1 LIEKHPKD
9 ADGNLLMFPGAPCA
23 DPVAHFRATLAHL
36 ADFARLDAGY
46 ARWRAGE
53 LARDHRQWFA
63 ALPAALDAELIR
75 MNVKYPA
82 PFIEP
87 ESKVPA
93 LAKGRRGLPKQR
105 FFHDTV

>member
-1 LIEKHPKD
+1 MIENHPKD
-9 ADGNLLMFPGAPCA
+9 AVGNLLMFPGAPCV

-46 ARWRAGE
+46 AWLRANE
-53 LARDHRQWFA
+53 LARDNALWFA

-75 MNVKYPA
+75 MNVKRPHPFNEPA
-82 PFIEP
+82 
-87 ESKVPA
+87 SKLPP
-93 LAKGRRGLPKQR
+93 LLKGRRGLPKHR